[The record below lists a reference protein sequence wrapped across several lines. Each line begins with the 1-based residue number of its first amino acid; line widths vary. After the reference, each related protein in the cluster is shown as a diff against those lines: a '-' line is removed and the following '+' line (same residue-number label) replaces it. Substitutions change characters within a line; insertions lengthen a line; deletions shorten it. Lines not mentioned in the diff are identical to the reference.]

1 MSTFRFYNEQSL
13 LTAGKLL
20 KNCKIKMPETAVVV
34 WYESFNEV
42 AFSYG
47 AKPVWTFNCGIKVPV
62 YNFVYDNTEFA
73 YACIP
78 VGSPVAAAFIE
89 EMAVL
94 GTKNFVFIGSCGVLD
109 QRVGTKLVVPE
120 KALCGVGTACYYKT
134 DEGDFT
140 DIKTASVTASFLE
153 SLDLPYITG
162 AVWSTDAMYR
172 ETPSAIK
179 SAKEQGCVCVD
190 MECAAIS
197 AVSKFKGVN
206 SYQIMFSADRL
217 TGSEWEKG
225 LLHIKSGKSYET
237 YFDIALRLAVEL

>member
-62 YNFVYDNTEFA
+62 YTFVYDNTELA

-78 VGSPVAAAFIE
+78 VGSPIVAALIE
-89 EMAVL
+89 EMSVL
-94 GTKNFVFIGSCGVLD
+94 GTKNFVFIGSCGVLEPS
-109 QRVGTKLVVPE
+109 VGNKLVVPE
-120 KALCGVGTACYYKT
+120 KALCGVGTAFYYKA
-134 DEGDFT
+134 DESAFAE
-140 DIKTASVTASFLE
+140 IKTASATATFLK
-153 SLDLPYITG
+153 SLDLPFVSG
-162 AVWSTDAMYR
+162 SVWSTDAMYR

-179 SAKEQGCVCVD
+179 SAKEQGCICVD
-190 MECAAIS
+190 MECAAIA
-197 AVSKFKGVN
+197 AVSKYKGVN
-206 SYQIMFSADRL
+206 SYQIMFTADRL
-217 TGSEWEKG
+217 TGEAWEKG
-225 LLHIKSGKSYET
+225 LLHIKNGKSYET
-237 YFDIALRLAVEL
+237 YFDIACKLAKSL